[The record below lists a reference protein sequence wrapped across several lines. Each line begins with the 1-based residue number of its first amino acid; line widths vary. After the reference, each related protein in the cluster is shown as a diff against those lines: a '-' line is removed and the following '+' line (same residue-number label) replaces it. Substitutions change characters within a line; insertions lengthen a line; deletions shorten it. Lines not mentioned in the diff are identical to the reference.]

1 MSDRLFGLERDHRIA
16 SGEDVSLLTTVR
28 DVAML
33 GIVRG
38 LLEDA
43 GIPYLVHERAT
54 GSAMRIMTGFSLFGT
69 DIFVPSAALET
80 ARGLIAGFEET
91 GVAGEEG
98 SGGDGAETNGAG
110 KGKGGA
116 V

>member
-1 MSDRLFGLERDHRIA
+1 MSDRLFGLERNHRIA
-16 SGEDVSLLTTVR
+16 DGEDVALLTTVR
-28 DVAML
+28 DIAML

-80 ARGLIAGFEET
+80 ARTLIAGFEET
-91 GVAGEEG
+91 CVDSEGKPEE
-98 SGGDGAETNGAG
+98 DEAETDNAG
-110 KGKGGA
+110 RGEGDT